1 MKNKLTYSCL
11 VYMHTSALWAVETW
25 YAEYHNNY
33 TAGALTEALRYYR
46 ILNYI
51 EDRMRNFKIAG

>member
-1 MKNKLTYSCL
+1 MKKLTYPCL
-11 VYMHTSALWAVETW
+11 IRIRQNALWAIETW
-25 YAEYHNNY
+25 FAQHHNFN